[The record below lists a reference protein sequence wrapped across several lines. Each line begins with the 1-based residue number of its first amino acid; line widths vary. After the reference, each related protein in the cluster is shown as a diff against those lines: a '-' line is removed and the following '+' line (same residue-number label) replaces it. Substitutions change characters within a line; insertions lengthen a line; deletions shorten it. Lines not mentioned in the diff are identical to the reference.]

1 MLDRCRICMRAV
13 MRCVEGMT
21 ESFKV
26 VLGLYQGSALSP
38 FMFAMVKD
46 RLTDE
51 VRQESPW
58 MIMFS
63 GDIVI
68 CSESR
73 EQVNEN
79 LGR

>member
-1 MLDRCRICMRAV
+1 MRAV

-58 MIMFS
+58 MIMLKRWRFVLERRRMKVS
-63 GDIVI
+63 
-68 CSESR
+68 CSKTEF
-73 EQVNEN
+73 VCK
-79 LGR
+79 